1 MFTES
6 DIYFVRTQFIDQ
18 LGEINLLMARSKQ
31 KTNKRKQNGI
41 TERPSW
47 GEFNLTCFLI
57 PDME

>member
-18 LGEINLLMARSKQ
+18 MGEINLLMARSKQ

-41 TERPSW
+41 TERAS
-47 GEFNLTCFLI
+47 
-57 PDME
+57 